1 MVGSKLLASFYLTGF
16 RITSYGI
23 HGKAYSCLQAPSS
36 IKEIDREILESLP
49 HKLHESNLAE
59 DRL

>member
-1 MVGSKLLASFYLTGF
+1 MVKWKLLASFYLTGF
-16 RITSYGI
+16 RITSYGM
-23 HGKAYSCLQAPSS
+23 HAKAYSCLQGPSS
-36 IKEIDREILESLP
+36 IKEIDRQILESLL